1 MNKRETPIE
10 EVKALWEEFGEVA
23 INDKDEILTDWHGF
37 KKGTDRFEIWSW
49 FEEEFN
55 VSVAMDLMELPE
67 SEV

>member
-1 MNKRETPIE
+1 MKRNETPIE
-10 EVKALWEEFGEVA
+10 KVKELWEEFGEVA
-23 INDKDEILTDWHGF
+23 INDKDQILTDWHGF
-37 KKGTDRFEIWSW
+37 KKGTDRFEIWNW